1 MNIRL
6 VLLITVV
13 IVFSVGCGVLSFLYG
28 GGITLEQAYDNN
40 QTHIVQQT
48 AAGSVPHNVTITNNG
63 TQPLVVDKGTILT
76 SKQSQ
81 DLVIIDDKKISSNT
95 NDTVRA
101 YCIEPEQQAVPGKTL
116 VPSGVVSSQI
126 SQIIDSSNPSN
137 LQNATKAQ
145 LEIWIIESGDDVDIY
160 TGEASALGEG
170 RQIRYYQLNE
180 SLSAAKNEVM
190 EQFNLTSEED
200 IQNIPT
206 TAESTSAD
214 TWFSDLRHWINLNIG
229 I

>member
-6 VLLITVV
+6 VLLIAGV
-13 IVFSVGCGVLSFLYG
+13 IIFSVGCGVLSFLYG
-28 GGITLEQAYDNN
+28 GGITLERAYDNN
-40 QTHIVQQT
+40 QTHIVQTT

-63 TQPLVVDKGTILT
+63 TQPLVADKGTILK

-95 NDTVRA
+95 NETVQG
-101 YCIEPEQQAVPGKTL
+101 YCIEPEQQAVPGKDL
-116 VPSGVVSSQI
+116 APSGVVSDQI
-126 SQIIDSSNPSN
+126 MQIIDNSNPSD
-137 LQNATKAQ
+137 LKNATNSQ
-145 LEIWIIESGDDVDIY
+145 LQIWIIESGGDVDPY
-160 TGEASALGEG
+160 TGEASALVVNQ
-170 RQIRYYQLNE
+170 QIKYYQLNE
-180 SLSAAKNEVM
+180 KLSTAKNEVM

-214 TWFSDLRHWINLNIG
+214 TWLSDLRQWINLNIG

>member
-6 VLLITVV
+6 ILLITLVLL
-13 IVFSVGCGVLSFLYG
+13 FAAGCGTLSFLYG

-40 QTHIVQQT
+40 QAHIIQKTV
-48 AAGSVPHNVTITNNG
+48 AGTVPHNVTITNNG
-63 TQPLVVDKGTILT
+63 TQPLVVNKGTTLK

-81 DLVIIDDKKISSNT
+81 DLVIIDEKKISPNT

-101 YCIEPEQQAVPGKTL
+101 YCIEPEQQAVPGKDL
-116 VPSGVVSSQI
+116 VPSDAVSSQI
-126 SQIIDSSNPSN
+126 SQIIDSSNPSD
-137 LQNATKAQ
+137 LQNATESQ
-145 LEIWIIESGDDVDIY
+145 LEIWIIETGGNVDPY
-160 TGEASALGEG
+160 TGEAMALVENQ
-170 RQIRYYQLNE
+170 QIRYYQLQQK
-180 SLSAAKNEVM
+180 LFTAKNEVM
-190 EQFNLTSEED
+190 EQFNITSDE

-214 TWFSDLRHWINLNIG
+214 TWLSDLRQWIQLNIG